1 MFSPAVF
8 FVLKVILHSNRPAKR
23 LQMFCSSELTLL
35 QYMLA
40 MRIKWMSAVLQLSA
54 CWERGSLEPLLSGTV
69 TRSGGLTA
77 WPWRWPLL
85 HPQCIRA
92 RKVKGLHINSNLKAV
107 TNTTTIPLC
116 VSSARLSPYFGLQ
129 TVDILIP
136 EMWGDVSSLISCVL
150 PQHAHTSPA
159 LLLQVTSPT
168 SWWGTSWLRAAPKE
182 WSWRAVPTSLTS
194 VSGSLLPSHVHWQ
207 RGGEKVKTRALA
219 PACVSVRSFPSS
231 VTSNPAVIIV
241 LTEVI

>member
-1 MFSPAVF
+1 
-8 FVLKVILHSNRPAKR
+8 
-23 LQMFCSSELTLL
+23 
-35 QYMLA
+35 MLA
-40 MRIKWMSAVLQLSA
+40 LWIKWMSAVLQLSA

-77 WPWRWPLL
+77 WPWRWPRL
-85 HPQCIRA
+85 HPPCIRA
-92 RKVKGLHINSNLKAV
+92 RKVKGLHINNNLKAV

-116 VSSARLSPYFGLQ
+116 FIRSSFSLFWSWLR
-129 TVDILIP
+129 VDILIP
-136 EMWGDVSSLISCVL
+136 EIWGDVSSFISCAL
-150 PQHAHTSPA
+150 PQRAHTSPA

-194 VSGSLLPSHVHWQ
+194 VSGSLLPSHVRWQ

-219 PACVSVRSFPSS
+219 PACVSVKDPKSFPSS